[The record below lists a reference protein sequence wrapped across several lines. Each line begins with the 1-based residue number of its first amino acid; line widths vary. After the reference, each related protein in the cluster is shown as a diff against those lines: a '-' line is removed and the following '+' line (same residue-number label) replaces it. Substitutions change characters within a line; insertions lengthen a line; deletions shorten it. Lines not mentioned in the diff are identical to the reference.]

1 MISLIVGNKNRT
13 NHFVQ
18 TFPSMIT
25 IYGVQ
30 YELVIV
36 DFHSEDDLNEDL
48 MYGMNE
54 AFREIMSPY
63 LSKVRYIRLDENLKY
78 NARKAKNLG
87 AKYAEGNILA
97 FTDADVILG
106 MNYFEHVKNVDPRK
120 SFVATRIQD
129 TRANYPKRISPEI
142 NYGNCLVSKIDF
154 ERIGGWDE
162 SIPYY
167 GGDDDDFYHRLKLS
181 GLKEVNP
188 KDSVDAKQYSILH
201 GDEHRLTH
209 LEDTARRS
217 ANSEFEKIYSNKMYE
232 NVNNDFYYKDIKVK
246 VKDYLR
252 S

>member
-1 MISLIVGNKNRT
+1 MISIIVCNKNRSE
-13 NHFVQ
+13 HFIQ

-25 IYGVQ
+25 MYGVP

-36 DFHSEDDLNEDL
+36 DFHSEDDFEDL
-48 MYGMNE
+48 VYGMNE
-54 AFREIMSPY
+54 AFGEIMSPY

-78 NARKAKNLG
+78 NPRKAKNLG
-87 AKYAEGNILA
+87 AKYAEGDILA

-106 MNYFEHVKNVDPRK
+106 MNYLEHVKDVDPRK
-120 SFVATRIQD
+120 QFVATRIQD
-129 TRANYPKRISPEI
+129 TYANYPKRLAPEI

-154 ERIGGWDE
+154 ERINGWDE
-162 SIPYY
+162 GVDYY

-181 GLKEVNP
+181 GLREINP
-188 KDSVDAKQYSILH
+188 KDAIDAKQYSIIH
-201 GDEHRLTH
+201 GDEQRLTH

-217 ANSEFEKIYSNKMYE
+217 AKSEFEKIYSNKMYE
-232 NVNNDFYYKDIKVK
+232 NINNDFYYNDIKVK